1 MAALSS
7 FWEGWRVGVWIGV
20 WVWGVTATLTGTAAA
35 AAAAAGVPAEAAEAA
50 GVPGAGDGEGVALL
64 GAGEDPDGLPLGVLG
79 FWPGKTFKFRHL
91 SWTKNQS

>member
-7 FWEGWRVGVWIGV
+7 FWEGWLVGVRIVV
-20 WVWGVTATLTGTAAA
+20 WAWGVAATLTGAA
-35 AAAAAGVPAEAAEAA
+35 AAAAAGVPAEAA